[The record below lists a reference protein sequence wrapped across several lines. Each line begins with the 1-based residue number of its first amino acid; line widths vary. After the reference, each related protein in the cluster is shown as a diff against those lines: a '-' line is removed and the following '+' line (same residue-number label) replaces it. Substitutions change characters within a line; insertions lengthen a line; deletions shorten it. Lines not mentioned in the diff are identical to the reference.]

1 MNPNFL
7 PSRQMH
13 AYLSPRESEPVNVSS
28 HSCRDKSA
36 HESVRSVCS
45 RRSRDKSPH
54 ESVRSNCVRSREKSP
69 HQSLQTSC
77 SHRNSAYDTNNHY
90 NKNSKEHYENSYVSE
105 VLNELECRICGLRNE
120 DPHSICI
127 ECRRIRGCDVS
138 WRCGDCDCS
147 RRSKCVC
154 TNEVNP
160 QDYNPEDEKED
171 CEILTSV
178 MSSERKFLPDIG
190 RKSHKGNVT
199 KQSNPHSNTPD
210 HPYHMTAKK
219 DDVAINKV
227 VEQEIDCNEKRNL
240 DNIPLSVSPLCSDR
254 LKPARHKTSKSV
266 LSILETG
273 EVCFELLKKSSN
285 GKKEKVID
293 VCRISSDGLRVSA
306 LFIFIAE
313 VIIIYKYTLCI

>member
-7 PSRQMH
+7 PSRQVI
-13 AYLSPRESEPVNVSS
+13 AYSSPRESEPVNVSS
-28 HSCRDKSA
+28 HSCRDKST

-54 ESVRSNCVRSREKSP
+54 ESVRSACLRSREKSP
-69 HQSLQTSC
+69 HESLQTSC
-77 SHRNSAYDTNNHY
+77 SHRNSALDINNQY
-90 NKNSKEHYENSYVSE
+90 NNSSKEHYRNSILSE

-120 DPHSICI
+120 DPQSVCVD
-127 ECRRIRGCDVS
+127 CRRIQGCDVS
-138 WRCGDCDCS
+138 WRCGNCDCS
-147 RRSKCVC
+147 KRWKCVC
-154 TNEVNP
+154 SNEVNP
-160 QDYNPEDEKED
+160 QGYNLEDEKED

-190 RKSHKGNVT
+190 GKSHRENVT
-199 KQSNPHSNTPD
+199 KRSNPSSNTHD
-210 HPYHMTAKK
+210 HPYRVASKK
-219 DDVAINKV
+219 DNIAINKV
-227 VEQEIDCNEKRNL
+227 VEQEIGCNEKRNL

-306 LFIFIAE
+306 LFIFITE
-313 VIIIYKYTLCI
+313 VLNNNKCTLST